1 MGAEERMSKDL
12 VRRAVGFM
20 KLGRPRPAWFETVAH
35 RHPPLT
41 FKAAVTSNNTQ
52 PKKIMP
58 LKGLSASRPIS
69 VNRPAKIDYPEDR
82 CMQKFFQEHPLEKYR
97 PTAINEA
104 DPTGSSLDGFI
115 PAEALV
121 EKQLELMETKGM
133 KPGKAYQVASEWFWE
148 ERKRQELTRRIAR
161 EEYLHAQEQA
171 SITDSLGSRMAGRR
185 RTESVSDVLR
195 KSLQGELQ
203 VLLGAS
209 QKEQM

>member
-1 MGAEERMSKDL
+1 MSKDL

-41 FKAAVTSNNTQ
+41 FKAAAASSNNG
-52 PKKIMP
+52 PLKKIMP
-58 LKGLSASRPIS
+58 LKGLSAKSGPVS
-69 VNRPAKIDYPEDR
+69 VNRPTKIEYPEDR

-104 DPTGSSLDGFI
+104 EPTGSSLDGFI

-133 KPGKAYQVASEWFWE
+133 KPGKAYQVASDWFWE
-148 ERKRQELTRRIAR
+148 ERKRQELGRRIAR
-161 EEYLHAQEQA
+161 
-171 SITDSLGSRMAGRR
+171 
-185 RTESVSDVLR
+185 
-195 KSLQGELQ
+195 
-203 VLLGAS
+203 
-209 QKEQM
+209 